1 MQSVAVMWLAYR
13 LTGSTAAT
21 GSIGFISMAPFIL
34 ITPIAG
40 ALSDRVSRR
49 KLLIT
54 VQACLLLVATSLA
67 IVTFTGRITITLLAI
82 FGFMQGMLN
91 GIEVPTRHA
100 FFVQLID
107 EKSDLPNAIALNS
120 ININGTRLL
129 GPAIGGLLIAAVGEA
144 ACFGLNAFSY
154 LAVLIQLMRIKPRE
168 SARKTAHQSFAR
180 DLIEGW
186 RFAITHPV
194 IRTLVL
200 MVGAVS
206 FAISPYTIL
215 MPEISVET
223 FNQGAKLNGIF
234 ISAVGLGALVGAI
247 TFAIRP
253 NVRGL
258 TRWLLG
264 TAAIAACG
272 VIGFSFSRTE
282 WISFVCMSMTG
293 MGLMGSSVC
302 VNTIIQSI
310 VEEDKR
316 GRIVSIYSTFFIGA
330 APLSHLAAGWLAVQ
344 IGAPHTFLVCGL
356 ICASACVVYLAYLPT
371 LRKHIRPIY
380 AARGIIDVIPEE
392 ATK

>member
-1 MQSVAVMWLAYR
+1 MQSVAIMWLAYR

-21 GSIGFISMAPFIL
+21 GTIGFLSMAPFIV

-40 ALSDRVSRR
+40 ALSDRVSRK
-49 KLLIT
+49 KLLIV
-54 VQACLLLVATSLA
+54 VQASLLLLATGLT
-67 IVTFTGRITITLLAI
+67 IVTLTDHITITLLAV
-82 FGFMQGMLN
+82 FGFMQGVLN

-107 EKSDLPNAIALNS
+107 DKNDLPNAIALNS

-144 ACFGLNAFSY
+144 ACFGLNALSY
-154 LAVLIQLMRIKPRE
+154 LAVLIQLLRIKPRE
-168 SARKTAHQSFAR
+168 SARKAAHQSFAR

-186 RFAITHPV
+186 RFAMTHPV

-215 MPEISVET
+215 MPAISVET

-234 ISAVGLGALVGAI
+234 ISAVGLGALIGAI
-247 TFAIRP
+247 TFAVRP
-253 NVRGL
+253 NVPGL

-264 TAAIAACG
+264 TATIATCG

-282 WISFVCMSMTG
+282 WISFVRMSMTG
-293 MGLMGSSVC
+293 MVLMGSSVC

-330 APLSHLAAGWLAVQ
+330 APLSHLAAGWLAVH

-356 ICASACVVYLAYLPT
+356 ICATACLVYLAYLPT
-371 LRKHIRPIY
+371 LRQHIRPIY
-380 AARGIIDVIPEE
+380 AARGIIEVIPEE